1 MSFINS
7 QPESQQQLNL
17 QIGINEVGLSGSAG
31 STKVYD
37 PRLFVAR
44 NMRLTFADSG
54 RPVIAAATHEV
65 SHESQAVLP
74 QGAKPV
80 LMGLSQRRCLP
91 SC

>member
-1 MSFINS
+1 LAFINS
-7 QPESQQQLNL
+7 QPESQRQLNL

-65 SHESQAVLP
+65 SHTQCNYSC
-74 QGAKPV
+74 
-80 LMGLSQRRCLP
+80 GLQQ
-91 SC
+91 